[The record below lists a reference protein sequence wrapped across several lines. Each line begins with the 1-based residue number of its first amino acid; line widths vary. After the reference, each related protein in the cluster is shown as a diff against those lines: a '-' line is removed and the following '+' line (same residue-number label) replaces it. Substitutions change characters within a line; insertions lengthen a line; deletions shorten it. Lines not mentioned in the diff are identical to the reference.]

1 MYRTRGDLSSSLA
14 LPRYYDNRFCFESS
28 TNNKFHFC
36 FIFPSLC
43 PISESTFFLSLTS
56 NFSICKLTDVEL
68 VEGKRLRAEP
78 HFSRDLLR
86 LMVPQAKATILPS
99 VACAE
104 DFDSLYYCLAA

>member
-1 MYRTRGDLSSSLA
+1 MTTDFVLKVVQTINS
-14 LPRYYDNRFCFESS
+14 
-28 TNNKFHFC
+28 
-36 FIFPSLC
+36 
-43 PISESTFFLSLTS
+43 ISVSFFLHYVESTFFLSLTS

-104 DFDSLYYCLAA
+104 DFDSVYYCLAA